1 MQRGVVHL
9 LHGSTYEK
17 INDLF
22 TINFTYMPHIIS
34 LSATSLNSAYTLRNK
49 MWIVV
54 AGWGKIGGT
63 PRLDP
68 RILNEYSTVCSIYKE
83 NFCFSVPLP
92 PSTQWSNVTWHAVQ
106 TDFKNTN
113 QAVISRKSRVLKL
126 GYKKVCD
133 INANL
138 ILYIIIVLGGM
149 ISGSL
154 APTNRNRLISGKTVW
169 HECWRLI

>member
-1 MQRGVVHL
+1 M
-9 LHGSTYEK
+9 
-17 INDLF
+17 
-22 TINFTYMPHIIS
+22 
-34 LSATSLNSAYTLRNK
+34 
-49 MWIVV
+49 
-54 AGWGKIGGT
+54 
-63 PRLDP
+63 
-68 RILNEYSTVCSIYKE
+68 CSIYKE

-138 ILYIIIVLGGM
+138 VYDYRIKRDDIRKFSTYEQKQ
-149 ISGSL
+149 
-154 APTNRNRLISGKTVW
+154 TDFWENRVT
-169 HECWRLI
+169 